1 MDFQQIR
8 KYVKGVLTNSFL
20 NKTTLD
26 KLSISDKGNLLF
38 DGKEINSSS
47 VEWNQIQTEGIKIAE
62 VTIDGM
68 ATEIFVPN
76 GIEGSGIVVDILIDA
91 TITTT
96 NSYDLGASIDNYDML
111 IVTGMTYI
119 NSSDYEQ
126 LNSLIIMKDDYY
138 IEAVDGWS
146 HSLNFSINGST
157 RRAVFNFNDGKLNV
171 VKIENAALK
180 KIYGIKFVSQQHE
193 YSSKI
198 KTNSGT
204 FTSPTSSQGTI
215 HIDLGFK
222 PDIVTVFLPL
232 NNKNTCSYFNKFI
245 RTDGAY
251 WDLRPAENN
260 NYFNSFESAT
270 GETGICGIDETG
282 FTFRTNSANT
292 FNKECSYT
300 AYKI

>member
-8 KYVKGVLTNSFL
+8 KYVKGALTNSFL

-26 KLSISDKGNLLF
+26 KLSTSDKGNLLF

-68 ATEIFVPN
+68 TTEIFAPN
-76 GIEGSGIVVDILIDA
+76 GSSEIGS
-91 TITTT
+91 
-96 NSYDLGASIDNYDML
+96 S
-111 IVTGMTYI
+111 
-119 NSSDYEQ
+119 
-126 LNSLIIMKDDYY
+126 
-138 IEAVDGWS
+138 
-146 HSLNFSINGST
+146 
-157 RRAVFNFNDGKLNV
+157 
-171 VKIENAALK
+171 
-180 KIYGIKFVSQQHE
+180 
-193 YSSKI
+193 
-198 KTNSGT
+198 SGT